1 MIKGYNQNQGTGNSY
16 KRKLLIPLFIIVLCM
31 VSLTGQA
38 YAYSTSVTG
47 QDDISGNYYSID
59 MYQNDAGKYTVLNR
73 SLTSDENFVVE
84 TSKTVGSNYFAS
96 VDETVITYYTKVM
109 VSSNDPSACNITGEA
124 QYRHNSSSA
133 EMFSAWSAPGAVT
146 CDVKVINDSG
156 SFEPG
161 EYYDVEITVT
171 LAAIE
176 SVDLGTADPRE
187 IGENV
192 RFNGTDCISISL
204 SASR

>member
-1 MIKGYNQNQGTGNSY
+1 MIKDYNQNIGTGSSC
-16 KRKLLIPLFIIVLCM
+16 KKKLLAPLFIIVLCM
-31 VSLTGQA
+31 ISITGGA
-38 YAYSTSVTG
+38 YAYSTSVTAQG
-47 QDDISGNYYSID
+47 DISGNYYSID
-59 MYQNDAGKYTVLNR
+59 MYQGEAGNYAVLNT
-73 SLTSDENFVVE
+73 SLTSEDRFVVE
-84 TSKTVGSNYFAS
+84 TTKIVGSNYFAS
-96 VDETVITYYTKVM
+96 VDETSITFNTKVKLA
-109 VSSNDPSACNITGEA
+109 SNDSSDYTFTGNA

-133 EMFSAWSAPGAVT
+133 DMFSAWSVPGAVT
-146 CDVKVINDSG
+146 CDIKVLGNES
-156 SFEPG
+156 G